1 MQLRSSMVKTRINI
15 ENISSFTSLSQKYL
29 KSLSDIEFKKLLKRL
44 ILISKTEKKQKKEIK
59 RHLKNKRSPYGI
71 ANRFPVSIIAGK
83 KKENIILNSFA
94 PERIN
99 KWITPRKRIKRTESI
114 NITNF
119 SFLDNPQET
128 LNNLVNIA
136 KHECYDINATI
147 NFNDKDILDIA
158 PYIIWGLMNQS
169 MFPYF
174 KGGIMDKKIKAILK
188 SVGVQD
194 FHGSTDVT
202 IPNYISPLIL
212 KQKND
217 FGDKQ
222 LFRKNFSCSTI
233 EKTKNELTNKIN
245 EWLKNANLYLS
256 EHGEARLSGIIN
268 EVLNN
273 AERHGSD
280 SSLSGNWAVAGFMQ
294 KKEDNYFCHLAFVN
308 TGKTIAT
315 TINNADNPKIRKD
328 LNSYISKHSNIMKKY
343 DKNTLATLYAV
354 QDAVSSKTLNN
365 NNIEIKGGFGLMDTI
380 QFINILGFSTIEK
393 ITPSIAIISGSSC
406 ILFKDK
412 YHCCCD
418 NKPRIQFFNEDNSI
432 QIPPDDKY
440 VFRLENNFPGTI
452 ITTRFALDE
461 KAIEKYK
468 KAR

>member
-1 MQLRSSMVKTRINI
+1 MAKIKINI
-15 ENISSFTSLSQKYL
+15 EDINSFTSLSQNYL
-29 KSLSDIEFKKLLKRL
+29 KSLSDLEFKKLLKRFTL
-44 ILISKTEKKQKKEIK
+44 TNKAEKKQKKEIK
-59 RHLKNKRSPYGI
+59 RYLKNKRSPYGV
-71 ANRFPVSIIAGK
+71 ANRFPVSIIAGT

-99 KWITPRKRIKRTESI
+99 KWVKPRERVKRTESI

-119 SFLDNPQET
+119 SFLDNPQGT
-128 LNNLVNIA
+128 LNDLVKIA

-188 SVGVQD
+188 SIGVQD
-194 FHGSTDVT
+194 FHGNTDVT
-202 IPNYISPLIL
+202 IPNHISPLIL
-212 KQKND
+212 KQKNE

-222 LFRKNFSCSTI
+222 LFRKDFSCSTI

-280 SSLSGNWAVAGFMQ
+280 NSLSGNWAVAGFMQ

-315 TINNADNPKIRKD
+315 TINNADNPKIKND
-328 LNSYISKHSNIMKKY
+328 LNNYILKHSSMMKQY
-343 DKNTLATLYAV
+343 DKNALATLYAV
-354 QDAVSSKTLNN
+354 QDAVSSKTISNN
-365 NNIEIKGGFGLMDTI
+365 VEIKGGFGLMDTI
-380 QFINILGFSTIEK
+380 EFINILGFSTIEK
-393 ITPSIAIISGSSC
+393 ITPAIAIISGDSC
-406 ILFKDK
+406 VLFKDK
-412 YHCCCD
+412 YHCCCSE
-418 NKPRIQFFNEDNSI
+418 KPRRQFFNQDNSI

-461 KAIEKYK
+461 KAIEKYRK
-468 KAR
+468 SR